1 MVPPWVPEVPLPDA
15 PPGDAPAEGD
25 GAVPAPATA
34 PVTPPA
40 TAAPMAPT
48 GRFTGTR
55 RALKQFASTG
65 DARGMK
71 RAVAHYVRSGYG
83 GSGTATRRFGG
94 AAGTAATL
102 YGALSSSGREA
113 VTLPGGLLDV
123 AALAGRSADETMNAV
138 VEAVRPI
145 DGTQDAEASRAAV
158 RDALSELLTRYPDA
172 TLLEL
177 TDDQRLFAVERYL
190 AHDVY
195 RRFSLDVGKVILG
208 KAPTAPAGLARL
220 KEVKDYI
227 KETVSA
233 AFKRVRA
240 AATLGQQKISQLA
253 SSALKEA
260 FTVFESYSQ

>member
-1 MVPPWVPEVPLPDA
+1 
-15 PPGDAPAEGD
+15 
-25 GAVPAPATA
+25 
-34 PVTPPA
+34 
-40 TAAPMAPT
+40 
-48 GRFTGTR
+48 
-55 RALKQFASTG
+55 
-65 DARGMK
+65 
-71 RAVAHYVRSGYG
+71 
-83 GSGTATRRFGG
+83 
-94 AAGTAATL
+94 
-102 YGALSSSGREA
+102 
-113 VTLPGGLLDV
+113 
-123 AALAGRSADETMNAV
+123 MNAV